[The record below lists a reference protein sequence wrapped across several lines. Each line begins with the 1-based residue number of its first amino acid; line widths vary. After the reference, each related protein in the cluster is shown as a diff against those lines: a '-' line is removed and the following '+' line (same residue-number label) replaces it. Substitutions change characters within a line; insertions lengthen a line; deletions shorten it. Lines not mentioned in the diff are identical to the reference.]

1 MSVKTQLV
9 DTFNNVKETAKNINE
24 KAVAVG
30 EEVLSE
36 VMEGGEQWQELGK
49 KAIDGSVKLVGQQQ
63 ELLLTALETVKEQL
77 TVSSERLK
85 NIVSA
90 KG

>member
-1 MSVKTQLV
+1 MSVKEQLV
-9 DTFNNVKETAKNINE
+9 DRFNNVKETAKNVNE

-30 EEVLSE
+30 EEILSE

-49 KAIDGSVKLVGQQQ
+49 KAIDGGTKLVGKQQ
-63 ELLLTALETVKEQL
+63 EILLDAFETVKEQL
-77 TVSSERLK
+77 TTSAGRLK

>member
-9 DTFNNVKETAKNINE
+9 DTFKNVKETAKNINE
-24 KAVAVG
+24 KAVVVG
-30 EEVLSE
+30 EEILSE

-49 KAIDGSVKLVGQQQ
+49 TAIDGGVQLVGQQQ
-63 ELLLTALETVKEQL
+63 EIFLSAFETVKTQL

-85 NIVSA
+85 NIVSV